1 MSFGKGLRVQR
12 MITLSESN
20 PLTLK
25 TINPNSIVTTRM
37 QYSQMVAIIRGIRLE
52 ILLGKNGRGGR
63 WDRPPFKW
71 WHLMKLQ
78 NQKLRKEMHAI
89 RFITLTFS
97 LVVSPFA
104 WLYGTQTF
112 PTRTI
117 ACPSTSGL
125 SSSLSYHLASSLLW
139 NYRMGNSWLRLIAY
153 WNILGSSMI
162 WGPRIP
168 SKTPSLTH
176 SPNTQSK
183 TCTSKLLQKCSVKN
197 YIMIVNLSLSKWL
210 INAFRFG
217 S

>member
-1 MSFGKGLRVQR
+1 
-12 MITLSESN
+12 
-20 PLTLK
+20 
-25 TINPNSIVTTRM
+25 
-37 QYSQMVAIIRGIRLE
+37 
-52 ILLGKNGRGGR
+52 
-63 WDRPPFKW
+63 
-71 WHLMKLQ
+71 MKLQ
-78 NQKLRKEMHAI
+78 NQKLRREMHPI

-210 INAFRFG
+210 INVFRSGLKDLVKHYQRMAASSAVIPLRFMISLSLVSLPISFG
-217 S
+217 IQMLKIKPCGTRSGNATLPSASKNITMTSAKLWKSI